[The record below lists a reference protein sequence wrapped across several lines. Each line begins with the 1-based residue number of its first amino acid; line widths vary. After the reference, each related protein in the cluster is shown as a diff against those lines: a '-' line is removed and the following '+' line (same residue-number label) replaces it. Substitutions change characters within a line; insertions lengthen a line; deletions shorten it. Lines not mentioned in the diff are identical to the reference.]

1 VFCAHSFCFESPKD
15 YLRGFLRGTTCIEID
30 SVSNGEDYVER
41 SRDQDDLMNYYIVNK
56 KGNYLKKN
64 NVELGFF
71 LIYPFSEN
79 KAVVIRDFLDPFEF
93 IDLTGKTILK
103 KASSSFLSQDEQLIL
118 RSFHEKHAIVNLDY
132 GFGDNPKLGFI
143 DSAGKVVIKPQF
155 DEAYP
160 FSEKL
165 ALIRHKNKYGFIDS
179 AGKVVIKPQFDEAYP
194 FSEKL
199 ALIRQKNKYGFID
212 SVGKVVIK
220 PQFDEAYPFSEGY
233 AGIKVKNKYGFVDS
247 VGKVVIKPQF
257 DQIQSFREEVAA
269 VEIKNKGWGFIDSAG
284 KVLIKPQFD
293 EAYSFSCGLAVVGK
307 ETPYV

>member
-1 VFCAHSFCFESPKD
+1 MFCPHSFCVESPKD
-15 YLRGFLRGTTCIEID
+15 YLRGSLRGTSCIQID
-30 SVSNGEDYVER
+30 SVSNGEEYVDR
-41 SRDQDDLMNYYIVNK
+41 SRDQDELINYSIVDK

-160 FSEKL
+160 FSEGL
-165 ALIRHKNKYGFIDS
+165 AGIKVKNKYGFIDS
-179 AGKVVIKPQFDEAYP
+179 AGKI
-194 FSEKL
+194 
-199 ALIRQKNKYGFID
+199 
-212 SVGKVVIK
+212 
-220 PQFDEAYPFSEGY
+220 
-233 AGIKVKNKYGFVDS
+233 
-247 VGKVVIKPQF
+247 VIKPQF
-257 DQIQSFREEVAA
+257 DQVQSFREEIAA

-284 KVLIKPQFD
+284 KVVIKPQFN

-307 ETPYV
+307 EVELD

>member
-1 VFCAHSFCFESPKD
+1 V
-15 YLRGFLRGTTCIEID
+15 ID
-30 SVSNGEDYVER
+30 SVSNGEDYVNW

-79 KAVVIRDFLDPFEF
+79 KAVVIRDYLDPFEY

-103 KASSSFLSQDEQLIL
+103 KKLSSFLSEDEQLIL
-118 RSFHEKHAIVNLDY
+118 RSFHEGFATINYDY
-132 GFGDNPKLGFI
+132 GFDDIPKLGFI

-160 FSEKL
+160 ISE
-165 ALIRHKNKYGFIDS
+165 N
-179 AGKVVIKPQFDEAYP
+179 
-194 FSEKL
+194 L

-220 PQFDEAYPFSEGY
+220 PQFDGAHPFSEGLALIRQKNKYGFIDSVGKVVIKPQFAEAYPFSEGF
-233 AGIKVKNKYGFVDS
+233 AGIKVKNKYGFIDS
-247 VGKVVIKPQF
+247 AGKVVIKPQF

-269 VEIKNKGWGFIDSAG
+269 VKIKNKGWGFVNSAG

-307 ETPYV
+307 SWSRNPLSFWSDKVSDDKD

>member
-1 VFCAHSFCFESPKD
+1 V
-15 YLRGFLRGTTCIEID
+15 ID
-30 SVSNGEDYVER
+30 SVSNGEDYVNW

-79 KAVVIRDFLDPFEF
+79 KAVVIRDYLDPFEY

-103 KASSSFLSQDEQLIL
+103 KKLSSFLSEDEQLIL
-118 RSFHEKHAIVNLDY
+118 RSFHEGFATINYDY
-132 GFGDNPKLGFI
+132 GFDDIPKLGFI

-160 FSEKL
+160 LSEGL
-165 ALIRHKNKYGFIDS
+165 ALIRQKNKYGFIDS

-194 FSEKL
+194 FSE
-199 ALIRQKNKYGFID
+199 GF
-212 SVGKVVIK
+212 
-220 PQFDEAYPFSEGY
+220 
-233 AGIKVKNKYGFVDS
+233 AGIKVKNKYGFIDS
-247 VGKVVIKPQF
+247 AGKVVIKPQF

-284 KVLIKPQFD
+284 KVVIKPQFD

-307 ETPYV
+307 EAELD